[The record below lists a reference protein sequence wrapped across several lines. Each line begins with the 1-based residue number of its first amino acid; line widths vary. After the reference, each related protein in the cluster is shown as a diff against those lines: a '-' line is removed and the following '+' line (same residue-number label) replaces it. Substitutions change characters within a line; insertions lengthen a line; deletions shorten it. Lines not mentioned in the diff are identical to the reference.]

1 MIGTKYHKIQSI
13 YKRDMKTHRFTD
25 EFSCPE
31 FELLRDI
38 DWDWSEKIDGTN
50 IRITFGLT
58 IQDLRRPRHTEPI
71 RLIGGRTDRA
81 QIPAHLIARLEELFP
96 ISKMADAFDTPRVE
110 EQTVVL
116 FGEGIGPKIQKGGGR
131 YSKVPDF
138 VLFDVRVGRWWLTRE
153 SVQNIADGFN
163 ISMAPRIGEGSLRE
177 AILKV
182 RDGFFS
188 KVADDP
194 TLPAEGLVLRSK
206 CELFMRNGGRIITK
220 VKTKDFS

>member
-13 YKRDMKTHRFTD
+13 YKRDRETGKFTD

-31 FELLRDI
+31 FELLQGI
-38 DWDWSEKIDGTN
+38 TWDWSEKLDGTN
-50 IRITFGLT
+50 IRITYANSAAVGPPNYV
-58 IQDLRRPRHTEPI
+58 RR
-71 RLIGGRTDRA
+71 IGGRTDRA
-81 QIPAHLIARLEELFP
+81 QIPAHLIAKLEELFP
-96 ISKMADAFDTPRVE
+96 LKEFGKHFEVPHLE

-153 SVQNIADGFN
+153 SVQNIADGFS

-188 KVADDP
+188 QAAVDVRF
-194 TLPAEGLVLRSK
+194 PAEGLVLRPK
-206 CELFMRNGGRIITK
+206 CELFARNGGRIITK